1 MKIHG
6 SPSDDKRAELNMTS
20 MIDVV
25 FLLLIFFVL
34 TFKIVA
40 QEGDFNIRMPL
51 ADNASGPPPDPTDL
65 PFKLRLH
72 ADGNGQLSD
81 IVLNEGL
88 SFGTDWEK
96 LRRYI
101 IERVGGAA
109 PQGAG
114 AGEGPEIEIDLDY
127 NLRYEHVI
135 EAITATTGQKRG
147 NEVIRLIERIKF
159 APPRRN

>member
-1 MKIHG
+1 MKIRSSQPG
-6 SPSDDKRAELNMTS
+6 DKGAELNMTS

-51 ADNASGPPPDPTDL
+51 ADNAAGPPPDPTDL
-65 PFKLRLH
+65 PFKLRLR
-72 ADGNGQLSD
+72 ADNNGQLAD
-81 IVLNEGL
+81 IILNDNL
-88 SFGTDWEK
+88 PFGTDWEK
-96 LRRYI
+96 LRAKMV
-101 IERVGGAA
+101 ELVGGAA
-109 PQGAG
+109 PKVSG

-147 NEVIRLIERIKF
+147 NDVVRLIERIKF